1 MLIFQLVHS
10 VSERTLKI
18 GQIKGLFPTVRR
30 NHRPHSLIAKNEAL
44 NHRRIDVLTESESP
58 LSAKGWR

>member
-10 VSERTLKI
+10 ITNRFLKI
-18 GQIKGLFPTVRR
+18 GQIKGLFSAIRR
-30 NHRPHSLIAKNEAL
+30 NHRPHRLTAQNEAL

-58 LSAKGWR
+58 LSAKGWG